1 MAALVLNGDSS
12 GTITLDAPAVAGSTT
27 LTLPATSGTVALIS
41 NIQPAIG
48 VGQTWQQFTVG
59 TQRSAATDYTNT
71 TGRPI
76 MVNVRLARDDGI
88 LELWVDGLMLGR
100 IGETAGPAAM
110 TLNAIV
116 PAGSIYRVE
125 ISNTTLFWY
134 ELR

>member
-1 MAALVLNGDSS
+1 MAVTIDATTN
-12 GTITLDAPAVAGSTT
+12 TITAN
-27 LTLPATSGTVALIS
+27 ATSAD
-41 NIQPAIG
+41 NAIG

-59 TQRSAATDYTNT
+59 TQRSAGTDYTNT
-71 TGRPI
+71 TGRSI
-76 MVNVRLARDDGI
+76 CVNVRLARDDGI